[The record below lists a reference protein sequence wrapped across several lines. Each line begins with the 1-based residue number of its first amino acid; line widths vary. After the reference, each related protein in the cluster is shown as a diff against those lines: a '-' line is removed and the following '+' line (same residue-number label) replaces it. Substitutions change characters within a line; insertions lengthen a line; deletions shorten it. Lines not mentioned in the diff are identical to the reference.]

1 MSDQGVY
8 STMPYEGEIAALL
21 VIWLAFMSVIG
32 VYVVRIGLMVRE
44 QRITERAYR
53 LRLATLR
60 GKSVREM
67 SGTSGA
73 HEVSL

>member
-8 STMPYEGEIAALL
+8 PTMIDEGEFVALL

-32 VYVVRIGLMVRE
+32 VYAVRIGLMLRE
-44 QRITERAYR
+44 QRIMERAYR

-67 SGTSGA
+67 AGTSG
-73 HEVSL
+73 S